1 MLFAMTSFRSDID
14 SGDFTACPTLFNI
27 ERSRDANQIVYKL
40 NIDEDGSLNETE
52 PIQAFWV
59 KYKEKGEVEPI
70 SWIQKELS
78 YGLKFK
84 SISEG
89 KCTFHFAAYDKKD
102 LYLRNDFG
110 SYKVYALSNDK
121 FVELERIFVHFNG
134 GTDWLPTVEYVE
146 IFSKEVVSGEVVSEK
161 IYP

>member
-1 MLFAMTSFRSDID
+1 MLGLTAFRSDFD
-14 SGDFTACPTLFNI
+14 SSSFLASETLFNI

-40 NIDEDGSLNETE
+40 NLDDGGILDKEE

-59 KYKEKGEVEPI
+59 KYKDKGEVEPI
-70 SWIQKELS
+70 TWIQKELS

-84 SISEG
+84 SISED
-89 KCTFHFAAYDKKD
+89 KTTFQFAAYNKKD

-110 SYKVYALSNDK
+110 SYKVYAISNDK

-146 IFSKEVVSGEVVSEK
+146 IFSKEVVSGELISEK